1 MTKIKKKKINLIVY
15 FEYLKKTFLFNL
27 FLAIVLVALF
37 NLNTVNKKKFEIY
50 TYLNIDSDVYR
61 SFNLDHEKHLSEINK
76 LFEENLNSISSLKDN
91 INERLSISSSKI
103 SSKTLKFFEIRSL
116 VRVKKLKKICLRKI
130 YLK

>member
-1 MTKIKKKKINLIVY
+1 MIVY

-50 TYLNIDSDVYR
+50 TYLNIASDVYR

-103 SSKTLKFFEIRSL
+103 SSKTLKFLKLEAWLGLKIR
-116 VRVKKLKKICLRKI
+116 
-130 YLK
+130 